1 MELLVKFLLI
11 CAVSFI
17 VCSKERLPRPLPDED
32 HEMLKKCLERNEMEM
47 KSDYSNLQKRVY
59 RLFKSGNYRLE
70 KKKDPITGKEDMKIV
85 RVTYFIFDSVFG

>member
-1 MELLVKFLLI
+1 MLIPLGEIHIYVKMELLVKLLLI

-47 KSDYSNLQKRVY
+47 KSDYSNLHH
-59 RLFKSGNYRLE
+59 F
-70 KKKDPITGKEDMKIV
+70 
-85 RVTYFIFDSVFG
+85 VFYV